1 MRSSKNILVVA
12 TLEHQKKALN
22 IFDFITPKC
31 TGVLVTEFSFN
42 MEAQLIS
49 WVKTLCD
56 CSLVITT
63 GEWSENQHLFSL
75 VNIARSLQITVIHES
90 NFQKYVEQ
98 HNN

>member
-1 MRSSKNILVVA
+1 MKSNNNILVVA
-12 TLEHQKKALN
+12 TAEHQKTLN
-22 IFDFITPKC
+22 IFDFVTPKC
-31 TGVLVTEFSFN
+31 TGVLVTEFSCN
-42 MEAQLIS
+42 MQTQLIS

-56 CSLVITT
+56 CNLVITT